1 MYDDQQSPSTTSS
14 IATSKTAH
22 RLVQGGTESSGG
34 EPVKPAVRK
43 TAKSVGHNASDDAQK
58 KADERFREVRMTRF
72 RHQRHAAALLD
83 YKQRVGLCKMAMIDR
98 AAGVD
103 VYVSEYQDKQTS
115 QLRKR
120 GSLEGLQTCESVW
133 HCPCCSAH
141 ISEVRRREMNDVF
154 SWARTAKLSI
164 KMVTL
169 TARHGAKDDLAT
181 LLDAIKRAKKA
192 WHQHRTYKGIKGR
205 IVGHITA
212 TEVTGGGR
220 NGWHPHYH
228 IIFLL
233 DESDGP
239 VDLEDLREPWV
250 ASLRGAGLSGAGAAY
265 QVQDA
270 SQAQT
275 YITKWGAAEEM
286 TLSGQK
292 RGRGAESRTPAQ
304 LLADSCD
311 AGDKRAGALWRQYGA
326 VFKGRRQLVWSKGLK
341 QLAGI
346 GEVSEADA
354 SAGEGEKPEEQVTR
368 EHVGNIP
375 SLYWNDMPHRRGA
388 CRRRGLLLN
397 AAETEGQSGVFRET
411 YSGAEDPV
419 PDDDIGS
426 LIEDD

>member
-1 MYDDQQSPSTTSS
+1 MYDDQQSHSTTSS

-22 RLVQGGTESSGG
+22 RLVQGGTESPGHK
-34 EPVKPAVRK
+34 PAQPAVRN
-43 TAKSVGHNASDDAQK
+43 TAKSVGHDNCDDQQK

-103 VYVSEYQDKQTS
+103 VYLSEYHDKSTKHT
-115 QLRKR
+115 RR
-120 GSLEGLQTCESVW
+120 RASLEGLQTCESVW

-154 SWARTAKLSI
+154 AWGRKAKLSI

-169 TARHGAKDDLAT
+169 TARHGAKDDLAK

-233 DESDGP
+233 DESNGP
-239 VDLEDLREPWV
+239 VDLEDLRDPWL
-250 ASLRGAGLSGAGAAY
+250 ASLHGAGLSGAGAAY

-311 AGDKRAGALWRQYGA
+311 ADDKRAGALWRQYGA
-326 VFKGRRQLVWSKGLK
+326 VFKGRRQLVWSRGLK
-341 QLAGI
+341 ELAGI
-346 GEVSEADA
+346 GQVSDADA
-354 SAGEGEKPEEQVTR
+354 STGDGEQPEEQVKR

-375 SLYWNDMPHRRGA
+375 SLYWTDMPHRRGA

-397 AAETEGQSGVFRET
+397 AAEIEGQSGVFRET

>member
-1 MYDDQQSPSTTSS
+1 MVFSAESEGKSGPKGLPKAPPQ
-14 IATSKTAH
+14 AE
-22 RLVQGGTESSGG
+22 LVT
-34 EPVKPAVRK
+34 
-43 TAKSVGHNASDDAQK
+43 TAKSVGHDTVKAQEKKGDDH
-58 KADERFREVRMTRF
+58 FRDVRMSRF

-83 YKQRVGLCKMAMIDR
+83 HKQRVGLCKMALVNTG
-98 AAGVD
+98 AGVD
-103 VYVSEYQDKQTS
+103 VYVSEYEDKRTKKT
-115 QLRKR
+115 RR
-120 GSLEGLQTCESVW
+120 RASLEGLQTCESVW

-154 SWARTAKLSI
+154 RWARKKAKLSI

-169 TARHGAKDDLAT
+169 TARHGVKDDLAT

-192 WHQHRTYKGIKGR
+192 LHQHRTYKNIKGC

-239 VDLEDLREPWV
+239 VDLEGLRDPWM
-250 ASLRGAGLSGAGAAY
+250 ASLHGAGLSGNGAAFH
-265 QVQDA
+265 VQDA
-270 SQAQT
+270 SHAET

-286 TLSGQK
+286 TLTDKK
-292 RGRGAESRTPAQ
+292 RGRGAGSRTPAQ

-326 VFKGRRQLVWSKGLK
+326 VFKGRRQLVWSRGLK
-341 QLAGI
+341 KMAGI
-346 GEVSEADA
+346 EQVPDADA
-354 SAGEGEKPEEQVTR
+354 VAGDGEPPKEQTKR
-368 EHVGNIP
+368 EHVGNIA
-375 SLYWNDMPHRRGA
+375 SLHWKDMPHRHGA
-388 CRRRGLLLN
+388 CRRRGLLMN
-397 AAETEGQSGVFRET
+397 AAEIEGQSGVFRVT
-411 YSGAEDPV
+411 FSPGEDPR
-419 PDDDIGS
+419 PDDDIGP